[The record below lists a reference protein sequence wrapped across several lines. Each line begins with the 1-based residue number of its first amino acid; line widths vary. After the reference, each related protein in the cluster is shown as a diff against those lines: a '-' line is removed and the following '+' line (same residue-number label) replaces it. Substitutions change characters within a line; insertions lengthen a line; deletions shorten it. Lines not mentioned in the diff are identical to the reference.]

1 MSASFSLE
9 AYGRCPKRGST
20 PSTLKGSGKG
30 KTVQGSRNTVRKLQ
44 EARKAVQKGTVQGK
58 GSAKNQSRALGFG
71 SQIDN

>member
-30 KTVQGSRNTVRKLQ
+30 KTVPGSRNTVRKLQ
-44 EARKAVQKGTVQGK
+44 EARKAVQKGTVMSK
-58 GSAKNQSRALGFG
+58 LE
-71 SQIDN
+71 